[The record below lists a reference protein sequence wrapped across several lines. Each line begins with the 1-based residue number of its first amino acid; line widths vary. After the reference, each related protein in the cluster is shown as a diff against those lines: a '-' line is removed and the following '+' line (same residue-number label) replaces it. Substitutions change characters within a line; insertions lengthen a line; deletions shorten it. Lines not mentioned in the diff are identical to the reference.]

1 MRPSPPRGKTPI
13 PLIIADANVMSSRF
27 VCAELEKRSEFDLV
41 GCAATVGELL
51 KLFERRTAK
60 IALISATLQDG
71 YLSGL
76 AVLPQLRERYSDV
89 RVVLMVAH
97 PEPDLVVEAFRAGVR
112 GIFACYESQFD
123 ALCKCISCVHR
134 GQVWANAQQLNCL
147 IDAVVQAP
155 PVRLVNAEGVNLLS
169 KREEDVVRQ
178 AAEGLSN
185 HEIAQQLRL
194 SDHTVKNHLFH
205 IFDKLGISSRVE
217 LVLYAVSNSR
227 RPALSLVPGD
237 GPPASATDAGRAPG
251 DGGLR
256 LAAARADERGGKDRG
271 RFVRD

>member
-13 PLIIADANVMSSRF
+13 PIIIADANVMASRF

-51 KLFERRTAK
+51 KLFERRVAK

-76 AVLPQLRERYSDV
+76 GVLPQLRDRYAEV

-134 GQVWANAQQLNCL
+134 GQVWANTQQLNFL
-147 IDAVVQAP
+147 IDAVAQAP
-155 PVRLVNAEGVNLLS
+155 PVRLVNTKGVNLLS
-169 KREEDVVRQ
+169 KREEEVVRQ

-217 LVLYAVSNSR
+217 LVLYAVSNSKR
-227 RPALSLVPGD
+227 SAGLVSGD
-237 GPPASATDAGRAPG
+237 GPPALGPATNAGKECHRTE
-251 DGGLR
+251 R
-256 LAAARADERGGKDRG
+256 AAAGLPRMTAKP
-271 RFVRD
+271 